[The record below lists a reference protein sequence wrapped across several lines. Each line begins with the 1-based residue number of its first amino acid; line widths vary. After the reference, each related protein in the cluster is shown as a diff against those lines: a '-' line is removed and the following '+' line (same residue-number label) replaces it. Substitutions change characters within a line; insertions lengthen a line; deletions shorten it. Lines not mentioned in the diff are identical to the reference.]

1 MCIQSWL
8 PAPLWAAFTYLG
20 ILSLATGKV
29 CVNKLH
35 DRVINYR
42 ESRANLGSRS
52 QLLQRWE
59 LWQTHE
65 ERSKGRLIFKRK
77 AEVLLVDFVPLKW
90 DHFWPWFLWE
100 QAQSPNF
107 CLMFFYL
114 SLLSWKGW
122 CFKTTRNSSFFIEKP
137 NSKPWSA
144 TDFEAGQGNLTKAY
158 ILSMPISKSMDCSY
172 IPKFVWQPSQDVG
185 LNILSTSSVHHKF

>member
-1 MCIQSWL
+1 MQSWL
-8 PAPLWAAFTYLG
+8 PAPLWAAFRIPWYPQPCHWE
-20 ILSLATGKV
+20 SA

-42 ESRANLGSRS
+42 ESRTNLGSRS
-52 QLLQRWE
+52 QLLQGWE

-77 AEVLLVDFVPLKW
+77 AEILLVDFVPMKW
-90 DHFWPWFLWE
+90 DHFWPRFLWE

-107 CLMFFYL
+107 CLMFFFL
-114 SLLSWKGW
+114 SQLSGKDW

-144 TDFEAGQGNLTKAY
+144 TDFEAGQ
-158 ILSMPISKSMDCSY
+158 PHKSIY
-172 IPKFVWQPSQDVG
+172 TVHAHLQIYG
-185 LNILSTSSVHHKF
+185 LQLYP